1 MYPWAGSEVGISAG
15 HSGVAVNGVMQDLFA
30 NKALR
35 GFLFKTRFLLAL
47 VLLVPLA
54 RYMHPQWWLA
64 ALGISLFGQL
74 IQTWCFASLVKNR
87 ELSVRGPYKLVRNP
101 MYLGRYF
108 LILGFVCLLESL
120 VAIAVYT
127 VTYYLYMF
135 NRVKREERRLRRD
148 YPDEFAKYC
157 SDVRRFLPKVRQL
170 GHPGVWFFDRKM
182 FLENNA
188 HWNIV
193 MTVLAYATLYVLHR
207 YWGTLQ

>member
-1 MYPWAGSEVGISAG
+1 M
-15 HSGVAVNGVMQDLFA
+15 NGVIQDLFA
-30 NKALR
+30 NKILR
-35 GFLFKTRFLLAL
+35 GFLFKARFLLAL

-54 RYMHPQWWLA
+54 RYMHPKWWPA

-108 LILGFVCLLESL
+108 LILGFVCLLENL
-120 VAIAVYT
+120 AAIAIYT

-148 YPDEFAKYC
+148 YPDEFGKYC
-157 SDVRRFLPKVRQL
+157 RDVRRFLPSFRRL
-170 GHPGVWFFDRKM
+170 GDPGVWFFDREM

-188 HWNIV
+188 HWNIL
-193 MTVLAYATLYVLHR
+193 MTILAYATLYVVDR
-207 YWGTLQ
+207 FWQ

>member
-1 MYPWAGSEVGISAG
+1 MYPR
-15 HSGVAVNGVMQDLFA
+15 VAVNGVIQDLFA

-35 GFLFKTRFLLAL
+35 TALFRARFLLAL

-54 RYMHPQWWLA
+54 RYMHSEWWSA
-64 ALGISLFGQL
+64 ALGTSLFGQV

-108 LILGFVCLLESL
+108 LILGFVGLLESL
-120 VAIAVYT
+120 AAIVVYT
-127 VTYYLYMF
+127 VMYYLYMF

-148 YPDEFAKYC
+148 YPDEFGKYC
-157 SDVRRFLPKVRQL
+157 SEVNRFLPSFRRL
-170 GHPGVWFFDRKM
+170 GDPGVWFFDRRM

-188 HWNIV
+188 HWNIL
-193 MTVLAYATLYVLHR
+193 MTILAYAMLYVVHR
-207 YWGTLQ
+207 AWQ